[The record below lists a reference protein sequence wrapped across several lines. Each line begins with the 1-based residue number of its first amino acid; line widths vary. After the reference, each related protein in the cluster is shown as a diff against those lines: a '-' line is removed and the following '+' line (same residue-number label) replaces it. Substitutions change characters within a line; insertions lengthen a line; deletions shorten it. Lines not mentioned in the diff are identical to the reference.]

1 MSKEFIGVLVMLN
14 NYSHDLAVAV
24 FFVSI
29 LSGWWLR
36 RELGLTARA
45 ALERLLTVARWSFGW
60 ILAAGVV
67 RTLTYYDYE
76 WMSAAGNNQV
86 PALIIKHVVL
96 VTVAAWG
103 IYGYLRLRRHL
114 AQAKEG

>member
-1 MSKEFIGVLVMLN
+1 MDRELVGIVVMLN

-29 LSGWWLR
+29 LTGWWLWKD
-36 RELGLTARA
+36 LGATAQGVIQ
-45 ALERLLTVARWSFGW
+45 RLLALARWSFAW
-60 ILAAGVV
+60 ILIAGVV
-67 RTLTYYDYE
+67 RALTYYDYE
-76 WMSAAGNNQV
+76 WMAAAGNNQV

-103 IYGYLRLRRHL
+103 IYGYLRLRRYL
-114 AQAKEG
+114 TQAKEG